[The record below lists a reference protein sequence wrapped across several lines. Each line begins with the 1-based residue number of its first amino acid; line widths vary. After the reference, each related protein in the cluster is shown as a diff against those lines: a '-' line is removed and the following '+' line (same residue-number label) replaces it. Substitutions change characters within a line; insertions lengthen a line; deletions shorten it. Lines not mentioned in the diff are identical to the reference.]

1 MLDTNL
7 LPVSQV
13 LAQPQLDGQTPPLGG
28 GHSERGRRPWASR
41 GLLVLKVMLFVC
53 YRSDFRVVSDF
64 SRYLTDQRR

>member
-13 LAQPQLDGQTPPLGG
+13 YSLGLG
-28 GHSERGRRPWASR
+28 LMARRHLVVAAIWREAVAF

-53 YRSDFRVVSDF
+53 YRSDSRMVSGF
-64 SRYLTDQRR
+64 SHYLTDQKR

>member
-13 LAQPQLDGQTPPLGG
+13 YSHGPSLKA
-28 GHSERGRRPWASR
+28 RRHLVVAAIWREDVAL

-53 YRSDFRVVSDF
+53 YRSDSRMVSDF